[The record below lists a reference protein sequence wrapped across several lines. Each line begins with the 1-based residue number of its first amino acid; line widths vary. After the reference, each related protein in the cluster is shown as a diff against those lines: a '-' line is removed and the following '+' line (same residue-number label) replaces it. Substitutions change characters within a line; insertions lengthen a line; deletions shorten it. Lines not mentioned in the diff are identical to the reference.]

1 MDEMTASTR
10 LEQLMRVHGD
20 RLLRLCCV
28 YLNDYALAQDAV
40 QETFI
45 KAYRHL
51 DALRDPIAAPAWLTR
66 IAINT
71 CRSMRRSAWL
81 RLVEPRE
88 SLPEAAQE
96 MPEADALLSEIARL
110 PVKYREVIILYYY
123 QELSTHEAAQ
133 LLRIPEKTFSTRL
146 MRARTRLR
154 TLLERSESFEHP

>member
-1 MDEMTASTR
+1 MNPVANEDR
-10 LEQLMRVHGD
+10 LERLMGAHGD

-51 DALRDPIAAPAWLTR
+51 DALRCEDAAPAWLTR
-66 IAINT
+66 IALNT
-71 CRSMRRSAWL
+71 CRSMRRSAWF

-88 SLPEAAQE
+88 MLPEAAQE

-110 PVKYREVIILYYY
+110 PVKYREAVILYYY
-123 QELSTHEAAQ
+123 ENLSTREAAQ
-133 LLRIPEKTFSTRL
+133 LLKIPEKTFSTRL
-146 MRARTRLR
+146 ARGRARLR
-154 TLLERSESFEHP
+154 VLLEGSEAL